1 MIVMKMTT
9 ERITFEIIGG
19 KQVISYVNSIGNTE
33 YEISI
38 ILSADRNGEK
48 DIQNKLK
55 ALLEKEISRQ
65 LNY

>member
-1 MIVMKMTT
+1 MKMTT
-9 ERITFEIIGG
+9 ERITSEITDG
-19 KQVISYVNSIGNTE
+19 KQIIRFSNTLGKTE
-33 YEISI
+33 YMISI
-38 ILSADRNGEK
+38 ILSAGGNGEK

>member
-1 MIVMKMTT
+1 MKMTT
-9 ERITFEIIGG
+9 ERITSEIIGG

-65 LNY
+65 LNN

>member
-1 MIVMKMTT
+1 MKMTT

-38 ILSADRNGEK
+38 ILSAGGNGEK

>member
-1 MIVMKMTT
+1 MKTT
-9 ERITFEIIGG
+9 KKITSEITDG
-19 KQVISYVNSIGNTE
+19 KQIIRFSNTLGKTE
-33 YEISI
+33 YMISI
-38 ILSADRNGEK
+38 ILSAGGNGEK

>member
-1 MIVMKMTT
+1 MKTT
-9 ERITFEIIGG
+9 KKITSEIIGG

>member
-1 MIVMKMTT
+1 MKTT
-9 ERITFEIIGG
+9 KKITSEITDG
-19 KQVISYVNSIGNTE
+19 KQIIRFSNTLGKTE
-33 YEISI
+33 YMISI
-38 ILSADRNGEK
+38 ILSASGNGEK